1 MQNSLAQYSVEE
13 LQSYLSDFH
22 KDFFGFRPRYATPE
36 QWRSREYLEASI
48 NAIHNTMDKMK
59 ETRAGR
65 DELRANGW
73 VVEETEEE
81 LIRHGCHVGSFVPQL
96 LRSVAFCDSLT

>member
-1 MQNSLAQYSVEE
+1 MTQNHLAQYDVEQ

-48 NAIHNTMDKMK
+48 NAIHDAMDAMK
-59 ETRAGR
+59 KTFSGR
-65 DELRANGW
+65 EELRANGW
-73 VVEETEEE
+73 VIDETEFEDIIDPEE
-81 LIRHGCHVGSFVPQL
+81 YANWSADQDAIYYG
-96 LRSVAFCDSLT
+96 A

>member
-1 MQNSLAQYSVEE
+1 MSQNHLADLTIDE

-59 ETRAGR
+59 ETAEGRA
-65 DELRANGW
+65 ELRSQGW
-73 VVEETEEE
+73 VVEESDFDVLEQAEESANADAE
-81 LIRHGCHVGSFVPQL
+81 YYG
-96 LRSVAFCDSLT
+96 A

>member
-1 MQNSLAQYSVEE
+1 MSQDHLADLTIDE

-36 QWRSREYLEASI
+36 QWQSREYLEAAI

-59 ETRAGR
+59 ETAEGRA
-65 DELRANGW
+65 ELCANGW
-73 VVEETEEE
+73 VVEEA
-81 LIRHGCHVGSFVPQL
+81 
-96 LRSVAFCDSLT
+96 VAQ